1 MVVLSFKSFLLVT
14 ILSAVTIASPIE
26 SRSPNPN
33 FSLLPRALP
42 IGTCDPTTPCPNGAC
57 CGSNGL
63 CGYSPTECGTGCL
76 FNCDAK
82 AACGQYGKPG
92 SQTCPLNVCC
102 SEFGIQQSKTNKC
115 HRFCGSTSDFCD
127 KGCQSAF
134 GSCGDAPQPSCSS
147 SGVDKRTVGYYES
160 WSSTR
165 KCQSVQP
172 EDLNLAGFTH
182 VNFAFAFFDPITFQ
196 ISPMDDNSA
205 TLYHRFTALKDKYNG
220 LQAYISVG
228 GWSFTDPGPTRQAFS
243 SMASTAENRQ
253 KFISGALSFMN
264 TYGFDGVD
272 LDWEY
277 PGADDR
283 GGVAADTANFVLLVQ
298 EMKQSF
304 GSKGLTVTLPTSFWY
319 LQHFDVKAMQE
330 HVDWFNLMSYDLH
343 GTWDADS
350 QFVGPYIA
358 PHTNLTEI
366 DLGLGLLWRAGVAAS
381 KVVLGQGWYG
391 RSFTLKDSSC
401 NTPNG
406 VCQFSG
412 GANAGPCSGTAGILD
427 LREIT
432 DIITEKN
439 LNPVWDK
446 TAGVKWIN
454 WDSNQWVSYDD
465 DDTFAQKKASEFAK
479 KRCLGGMMVWAIDQ
493 KDQSASGNNLASG
506 VTQAQQDSAKQAS
519 ADQAAKLSCYTTDCN
534 KSCKKGTNKVTQM
547 NGQPGQLSTND
558 RCSSGQYRTLCC
570 NDGTTTGTCQ
580 WRGYRGVGLSCISG
594 CADGET
600 ELVTDTNNHSG
611 KKDQTCNGGLQSYCC
626 SGFKAPPTKSDLEA
640 QAADAAKDAA
650 EAAAEQLALDVAA
663 KAFCRIAVPALLAP
677 LELIEDLI
685 PIFGWIA
692 DAAEIAATPALITLC
707 TKEIEKSGK
716 AEFKVFGKKQSL
728 TLDKKTE
735 PVSTRPPSSSH
746 SPMPT
751 SSAQCKRADDG
762 NCGRPQ
768 RNGPDIYES
777 IDSTTI
783 YPAAT
788 TSTCHGL
795 GVQPGGIK
803 PWIQACLHYSSVINN
818 QPGYKTL
825 TCPLESRADPGR
837 PWRNRW
843 YDDHNAE
850 WRKGW
855 MRSHGAD
862 CEADE
867 YPPAAFNQGSLQPQQ
882 YIRFNPG
889 SQNAGAGSIFGLR
902 FCRFDANGKLPEDRL
917 NVRYVSDRVVAG
929 LKRSVY
935 HYTARTTRSKV
946 VIDFDSDVVDSD
958 GVAGLHDNP
967 CWPENLVLDPG
978 FALLTNDPYYLGH
991 VAEARY
997 GKRNYGGLIPQDV
1010 LDSAAAEGHF
1020 SQAGYEK
1027 RDGGSHDLN
1036 PDDWV
1041 FNDGNRTRRLTDIEL
1056 QEKLGIL
1063 RCSTPNCNE
1072 EMRALGIETAIV
1084 VQPTVTAPSNQMVAA
1099 TTTQLAASV
1108 TATWASAV
1116 ASAGSDIRG
1125 MVVQPKATGY
1135 VETR

>member
-1 MVVLSFKSFLLVT
+1 MVVLSTKHFLLG
-14 ILSAVTIASPIE
+14 AVLCFVARASPIE
-26 SRSPNPN
+26 SLSTNPN

-42 IGTCDPTTPCPNGAC
+42 IGTCNPTTPCPNGAC

-63 CGYSPTECGTGCL
+63 CGYSPAECGTGCL

-82 AACGQYGKPG
+82 AACGQFGTPGK
-92 SQTCPLNVCC
+92 QNCPLNVCC
-102 SEFGIQQSKTNKC
+102 SKFG
-115 HRFCGSTSDFCD
+115 FCGSTSDFCNT
-127 KGCQSAF
+127 GCQAGF
-134 GSCGDAPQPSCSS
+134 GSCGNAPQPSCSS
-147 SGVDKRTVGYYES
+147 SGVSKRTVGYYES

-165 KCQSVQP
+165 KCQSVPP

-182 VNFAFAFFDPITFQ
+182 VNFAFAFFDPATFQ
-196 ISPMDDNSA
+196 VAPMDSNSA
-205 TLYHRFTALKDKYNG
+205 TLYHRFTALKDKYSG
-220 LQAYISVG
+220 LQTWISIG
-228 GWSFTDPGPTRQAFS
+228 GWSFTDPGPTRQSFS
-243 SMASTAENRQ
+243 VMASTAGNRK
-253 KFISGALSFMN
+253 KFIDGALSFMN

-283 GGVAADTANFVLLVQ
+283 GGVPADTANFVLLVK

-319 LQHFDVKAMQE
+319 LQHFDVNAMQE
-330 HVDWFNLMSYDLH
+330 YVDWYNLMSYDLH

-350 QFVGPYIA
+350 QFLGPYIA
-358 PHTNLTEI
+358 PHTNLSEI

-427 LREIT
+427 LQEIS
-432 DIITEKN
+432 DIITKN
-439 LNPVWDK
+439 NLKPVWDK
-446 TAGVKWIN
+446 TAGVKWIT
-454 WDSNQWVSYDD
+454 WASNQWVSYDD
-465 DDTFAQKKASEFAK
+465 DDTFAQKKDFAN

-493 KDQSASGNNLASG
+493 KEQSSSGNNLAAG
-506 VTQAQQDSAKQAS
+506 VTSSQQDSAKQAS

-547 NGQPGQLSTND
+547 NGQPGQLSTEG
-558 RCSSGQYRTLCC
+558 RCSKGQYRTLCC

-594 CADGET
+594 CADGES
-600 ELVTDTNNHSG
+600 ELVTDTNNHG
-611 KKDQTCNGGLQSYCC
+611 KSDQTCNGGLQSYCC
-626 SGFKAPPTKSDLEA
+626 SGFKAPPTKSDLL
-640 QAADAAKDAA
+640 QKAADAAKDAA
-650 EAAAEQLALDVAA
+650 ESAAEQLALDIAA

-685 PIFGWIA
+685 PFVGWIA
-692 DAAEIAATPALITLC
+692 SAAEIAATPALITLC
-707 TKEIEKSGK
+707 TKEIEKAGK
-716 AEFKVFGKKQSL
+716 AEFKVFGKKQTL
-728 TLDKKTE
+728 TLDKKKE
-735 PVSTRPPSSSH
+735 PVSTRPPSSNH

-751 SSAQCKRADDG
+751 SSAQCKRADGD

-768 RNGPDIYES
+768 RNGPDLYES
-777 IDSTTI
+777 IDSTTL
-783 YPAAT
+783 YPAAI
-788 TSTCHGL
+788 TSTCHGN
-795 GVQPGGIK
+795 GVQPGGVK
-803 PWIQACLHYSSVINN
+803 PWIQACLHYSSVINY
-818 QPGYKTL
+818 QPGLKTL
-825 TCPLESRADPGR
+825 TCPIASRAKPGR
-837 PWRNRW
+837 PWRDRW
-843 YDDHNAE
+843 YEDHNEE

-855 MRSHGAD
+855 MRSKDAD

-867 YPPAAFNQGSLQPQQ
+867 FPPAAFNQGSLVPQQ

-902 FCRFDANGKLPEDRL
+902 FCQFDASGKLPEDRL
-917 NVRYVSDRVVAG
+917 NARYVSDRVVGG
-929 LKRSVY
+929 LKRKVY

-946 VIDFDSDVVDSD
+946 VIEFDAAVRDPD

-967 CWPENLVLDPG
+967 CWPENLVEDPG

-991 VAEARY
+991 PAEARY
-997 GKRNYGGLIPQDV
+997 GKKNYGGLIPQDV
-1010 LDSAAAEGHF
+1010 LDSAAAAGHA
-1020 SQAGYEK
+1020 SRAGYEK
-1027 RDGGSHDLN
+1027 RDDASHNLN
-1036 PDDWV
+1036 PDAWV
-1041 FNDGNRTRRLTDIEL
+1041 YNDGNRTRRLTDTEL

-1063 RCSTPNCNE
+1063 RCRAADCKD

-1084 VQPTVTAPSNQMVAA
+1084 VQATVTAPSQQIVAS

-1108 TATWASAV
+1108 TPAWAPAL
-1116 ASAGSDIRG
+1116 ASVGSDIRG
-1125 MVVQPKATGY
+1125 LMVQPRATGH
-1135 VETR
+1135 VESQ